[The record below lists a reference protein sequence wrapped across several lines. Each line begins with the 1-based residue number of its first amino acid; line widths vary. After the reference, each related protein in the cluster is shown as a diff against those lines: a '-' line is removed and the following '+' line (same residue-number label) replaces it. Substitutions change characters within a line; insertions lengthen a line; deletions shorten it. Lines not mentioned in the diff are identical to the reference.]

1 MRTDSISRRLAAIEE
16 RLLPKVPAHLQYLS
30 QSPAFVG
37 MLDAHGVS
45 VDVFLRNGLSA
56 LPRDLLRAL
65 VDRLKVAMMAPA
77 G

>member
-1 MRTDSISRRLAAIEE
+1 MRTESISRRLAALEAKVMPKISNHEL
-16 RLLPKVPAHLQYLS
+16 RLL

-37 MLDAHGVS
+37 VLGEHGVS
-45 VDVFLRNGLSA
+45 VEDYKRNGFGA

-65 VDRLKVAMMAPA
+65 VEALKRSLAA